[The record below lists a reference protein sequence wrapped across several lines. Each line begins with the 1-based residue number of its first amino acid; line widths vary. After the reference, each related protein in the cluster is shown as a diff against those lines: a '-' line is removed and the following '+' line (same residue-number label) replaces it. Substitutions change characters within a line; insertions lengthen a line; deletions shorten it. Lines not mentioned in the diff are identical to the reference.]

1 MGRRPAQRGGKAR
14 ETWPVVPTAPL
25 FLPEAMGFPELQGP
39 KQGERR
45 AGMMVLPGVSTKPEA
60 KGPCLPAL
68 PDGLTQFVH
77 CVHVTHCCPRSDSG
91 GLEAPSRRGGGT
103 PSCPR

>member
-1 MGRRPAQRGGKAR
+1 
-14 ETWPVVPTAPL
+14 
-25 FLPEAMGFPELQGP
+25 
-39 KQGERR
+39 
-45 AGMMVLPGVSTKPEA
+45 MMVLPGVSTKPEA

-91 GLEAPSRRGGGT
+91 GLEAPSRRGGGDTQLPTVTSHRHSGNRLWPPRPGRT
-103 PSCPR
+103 PGG